1 MLNSHFFSG
10 IYRLDF
16 ANGNSAFHIG
26 LPTLPLALKQQSV
39 YRHSNHHV
47 TEPAF

>member
-26 LPTLPLALKQQSV
+26 MPALALAPKQQSV
-39 YRHSNHHV
+39 YRYSNYHD